1 MRQYFKDG
9 DILADMDRD
18 ALQQA
23 LENVELTTYQSTAY
37 LTLIDNGRLSAVDVA
52 KKSSIPVSQ
61 IYKTLR
67 ALEDRGFVETIEQDK
82 LHAEPREPIDILSH
96 LRKRGELLNDAA
108 DELEDRWE
116 RPPASEHRVSVV
128 KHEET
133 VIERV
138 RNRLPDTAVSAE
150 VALTIDQLESLAP
163 DLIAAAER
171 GVGVH
176 ASIYWDR
183 DIEERCREID
193 ILDSP
198 VEIHVASIPGPFL
211 SILDRRSTYFSPND
225 QADEM
230 YGILIEDEILSFI
243 NHWYFRTCLWSVYP
257 TLGDGEW
264 LPTTYLSLEEFIR
277 DIAPLYHNGATITV
291 TVEGQEID
299 TEHPI
304 TVEGTVSG
312 LFYPGIL
319 GEVKSPSIERLSG
332 FSSVFLDTGD
342 TAYSIGSWGSVFEDI
357 EALKLT
363 IDDIEFPT
371 QTTLAEAIEMF
382 DSKNMNTTTN
392 TDTDTQTDTEPDPDV
407 FIDI

>member
-1 MRQYFKDG
+1 
-9 DILADMDRD
+9 MDRD
-18 ALQQA
+18 ALQEA
-23 LENVELTTYQSTAY
+23 LENVDLTTYQSTAY

-82 LHAEPREPIDILSH
+82 LHAEPREPIDILSN
-96 LRKRGELLNDAA
+96 LRNRGELLNEAA

-138 RNRLPDTAVSAE
+138 RNRLPDTVVSVE
-150 VALTIDQLESLAP
+150 IALTMDQLESLAP
-163 DLIAAAER
+163 DLIAATER

-176 ASIYWDR
+176 ASIYWES
-183 DIEERCREID
+183 DIEERCQEID
-193 ILDSP
+193 ILDSS
-198 VEIHVASIPGPFL
+198 VEIRVASIPGPFL
-211 SILDRRSTYFSPND
+211 SILDRRSTYFTPND
-225 QADEM
+225 RADEM

-257 TLGDGEW
+257 TLDDRNT

-277 DIAPLYHNGATITV
+277 DIASLYHNRATITV
-291 TVEGQEID
+291 TVEGQKID
-299 TEHPI
+299 TERPI
-304 TVEGTVSG
+304 TVQGTVSG

-319 GEVKSPSIERLSG
+319 NDVKSPTLEQLSG
-332 FSSVFLDTGD
+332 FASVFLDTGE

-357 EALKLT
+357 EALKIN
-363 IDDIEFPT
+363 IDDISFTTP
-371 QTTLAEAIEMF
+371 TTLTEMTEIAAMSGGSST
-382 DSKNMNTTTN
+382 DAKN
-392 TDTDTQTDTEPDPDV
+392 E
-407 FIDI
+407 

>member
-1 MRQYFKDG
+1 MGGIQ
-9 DILADMDRD
+9 ADMDRD
-18 ALQQA
+18 ALQEA
-23 LENVELTTYQSTAY
+23 LENVDLTTYQSTAY

-108 DELEDRWE
+108 NELEDRWE

-150 VALTIDQLESLAP
+150 IALTMDQLESLAP

-176 ASIYWDR
+176 ASIYWEMDLK
-183 DIEERCREID
+183 ERCQEID
-193 ILDSP
+193 LLDSP

-211 SILDRRSTYFSPND
+211 SILDRRSTYFTPND

-257 TLGDGEW
+257 TLDEEDW
-264 LPTTYLSLEEFIR
+264 LSTTYLSLEEFIR
-277 DIAPLYHNGATITV
+277 DVSSLYHNGATITV
-291 TVEGQEID
+291 TVEGQEIE
-299 TEHPI
+299 TERPT

-319 GEVKSPSIERLSG
+319 DNVESPTLEQLSG
-332 FSSVFLDTGD
+332 FASVFLDTGE

-363 IDDIEFPT
+363 IEDVEFPT
-371 QTTLAEAIEMF
+371 QTTLAEVVEMF
-382 DSKNMNTTTN
+382 DSMNTNSATTN
-392 TDTDTQTDTEPDPDV
+392 TDTDTQTNTETDSDV
-407 FIDI
+407 SIDL